1 MLLCNNNLIVTIG
14 IHLLPLSPSFTLWY
28 SISFPN
34 TLALQ
39 ILVIKTTDYHCSHCC
54 WSSARL
60 RVYFLHAVDHGGF
73 RCCGK
78 KDILYFAG
86 WLQAIS
92 AHIFL
97 SLLIFLSFFSSSS
110 IPSLI
115 RSEPLKSLIWR
126 TTVLLRVWLPAKLSS
141 IVRHSHLKEWC

>member
-1 MLLCNNNLIVTIG
+1 MLLCNNNLIATTG
-14 IHLLPLSPSFTLWY
+14 IHLLFLPSFCILWY
-28 SISFPN
+28 STRFPN
-34 TLALQ
+34 TLALP
-39 ILVIKTTDYHCSHCC
+39 ILIIKTTDYHCSHCC

-73 RCCGK
+73 CCCGK
-78 KDILYFAG
+78 KDIVI
-86 WLQAIS
+86 LQDDSRRFLI
-92 AHIFL
+92 IFFL
-97 SLLIFLSFFSSSS
+97 SLLIFLTFFSSSS

-126 TTVLLRVWLPAKLSS
+126 TTVSLQVWLLAKLSS